1 MDKKLA
7 GLIGAVA
14 ALASLDG
21 AQAATSS
28 SAADVTTALRAE
40 SFAELLTPIPNA
52 LALLRAADQAEA
64 KRASEAPGEVQ
75 VAQYYYRERHHH
87 HHHNSYRRYRH
98 HHHHHHHHHHG
109 YYRY

>member
-14 ALASLDG
+14 ALAALDG

-28 SAADVTTALRAE
+28 SAVDVTTALRPE

-52 LALLRAADQAEA
+52 VAILQAADQAES
-64 KRASEAPGEVQ
+64 KKASEAPGEVQ
-75 VAQYYYRERHHH
+75 VAQYYREHHHH

-98 HHHHHHHHHHG
+98 HHHHHHHHSH
-109 YYRY
+109 YRY